1 MNPVDWFEIP
11 VADINRAKKFY
22 EDVFGFQISVTQMG
36 ALEMGWFP
44 MENNVYGATGSL
56 VKAKD
61 YVPSHT
67 GALVY
72 FGVPDIAAVLE
83 RIKQNGG
90 KVLLPK
96 TPIGEYGFIAHF
108 EDSEGNRVAL
118 HMPTGN

>member
-1 MNPVDWFEIP
+1 MNPIHWFEIP
-11 VADINRAKKFY
+11 VNDIDRAKKFY
-22 EDVFGFQISVTQMG
+22 EDVLGVRISLKRLG
-36 ALEMGWFP
+36 ALEMGWFH

-56 VKAKD
+56 VKAEN

-72 FGVPDIAAVLE
+72 FAVPDIEAVIE

-90 KVLLPK
+90 KVLMPQTSLR
-96 TPIGEYGFIAHF
+96 EYGFIAHF

-118 HMPTGN
+118 HSND